1 MKNLRLLLSA
11 FCLVAAADVCA
22 AKETASSSSSK
33 PARHVSS
40 DDSDMM
46 SRWDT
51 DVTLS
56 YAFSM
61 NSNFTNPSAA
71 QFNVAT
77 AATGADADSNP
88 DNAKLGDAV
97 GLGLCINYRCCSWF
111 DVGISGDLYSPF
123 EYAVSHTGGTLAT
136 ARGTA
141 GGGEVLGGVYS
152 TGTVAAPYARS
163 FTLNNQSFM
172 FNVYLH
178 LPERLAFGV
187 GHMNITP
194 LIGGGVGVGLNKV
207 SNFASTG
214 WSNTTPASGVLQL
227 TTLAAPHLKASV
239 AGQAVAGLDFAPEG
253 SDMSF
258 GVAYRFYY
266 GGKFSTGTSY
276 QLNDTLNGGAVV
288 TTLDAWTGRL
298 MTNQVAMFLNFEF

>member
-46 SRWDT
+46 ARWDT

-61 NSNFTNPSAA
+61 SSNFTNPSTV
-71 QFNVAT
+71 QFNAAAV
-77 AATGADADSNP
+77 ATGADADSNP

-123 EYAVSHTGGTLAT
+123 QYSLAHTGAT
-136 ARGTA
+136 AATGTGA
-141 GGGEVLGGVYS
+141 GTHEVLGTTYE
-152 TGTVAAPYARS
+152 RS

-207 SNFASTG
+207 SNFQSTG
-214 WSNTTPASGVLQL
+214 WSAPTSGLLQL
-227 TTLAAPHLKASV
+227 TTIATPHLKASV

-266 GGKFSTGTSY
+266 GGKFSTGTNY
-276 QLNDTLNGGAVV
+276 QLNDALNVGAVV